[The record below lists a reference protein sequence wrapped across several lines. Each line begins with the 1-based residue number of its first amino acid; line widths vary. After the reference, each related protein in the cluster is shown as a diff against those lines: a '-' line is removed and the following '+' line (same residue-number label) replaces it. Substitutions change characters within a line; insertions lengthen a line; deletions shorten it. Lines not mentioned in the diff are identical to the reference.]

1 MDNNAN
7 QAIIMTE
14 KEIEI
19 NQAFIKKGID
29 LSIISAE
36 NLGTGFISGQVCN
49 HLDNQEIIEI
59 ATALRS
65 ITQTIGKLFENRNT
79 IPNQVQSGLI
89 FQFFF
94 DRAVEI
100 FYKQF
105 NGIETDSVSFNIQD
119 VFDYYEPDVPYNVQQ
134 ILTNRVGNIAALTS
148 KLWIFM
154 EDTGV
159 FDSPFNVWFSNFLSV
174 ATTIGLRFAQEID
187 FNDESEL
194 NAFLNID

>member
-1 MDNNAN
+1 
-7 QAIIMTE
+7 MTE

-19 NQAFIKKGID
+19 NKAFIKKGVDMSLIN
-29 LSIISAE
+29 AE
-36 NLGTGFISGQVCN
+36 NLETGFISGQACSQ
-49 HLDNQEIIEI
+49 LDKQELIEI

-65 ITQTIGKLFENRNT
+65 ITQTIAKLFEERNT

-89 FQFFF
+89 FQYFF

-105 NGIETDSVSFNIQD
+105 NGIETDSVSFNVHD
-119 VFDYYEPDVPYNVQQ
+119 AFDYYEPDLPYNIQQ

-148 KLWIFM
+148 KLWNLM
-154 EDTGV
+154 ERTGV
-159 FDSPFNVWFSNFLSV
+159 FDTPFNVWFSNYLTV
-174 ATTIGLRFAQEID
+174 ATTVGLRFAQEID
-187 FNDESEL
+187 CDDESEL

>member
-14 KEIEI
+14 KEFEI

-36 NLGTGFISGQVCN
+36 NLETGFISGQVCN

-65 ITQTIGKLFENRNT
+65 ITQTIGKLFEDRNT

-148 KLWIFM
+148 KLWSFM

-187 FNDESEL
+187 FNDESEF

>member
-1 MDNNAN
+1 
-7 QAIIMTE
+7 MTE
-14 KEIEI
+14 KEFEI

-36 NLGTGFISGQVCN
+36 NLETGFISGQVCN

-65 ITQTIGKLFENRNT
+65 ITQTIGKLFEDRNT
-79 IPNQVQSGLI
+79 IPTQIQSGLI

-148 KLWIFM
+148 KLWNFM

-187 FNDESEL
+187 FNDESEF

>member
-14 KEIEI
+14 KEFEI

-36 NLGTGFISGQVCN
+36 NLETGFISGQVCN

-59 ATALRS
+59 ATTLRS
-65 ITQTIGKLFENRNT
+65 ITQTIGKLFEDRNT

-119 VFDYYEPDVPYNVQQ
+119 VFDYYEPDLPYNVQQ

-148 KLWIFM
+148 YLWSFM
-154 EDTGV
+154 EKTGV
-159 FDSPFNVWFSNFLSV
+159 FATPFNVWFSNYLTV
-174 ATTIGLRFAQEID
+174 ATTIGLKFAQEID
-187 FNDESEL
+187 FDDESEL